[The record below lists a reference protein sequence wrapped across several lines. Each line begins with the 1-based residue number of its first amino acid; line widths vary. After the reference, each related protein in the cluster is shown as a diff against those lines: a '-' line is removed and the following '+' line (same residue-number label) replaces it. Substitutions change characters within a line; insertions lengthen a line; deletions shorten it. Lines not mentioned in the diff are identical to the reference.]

1 MSRNEG
7 LRPGAGRTLASRQ
20 REAVLA
26 IAAAAALG
34 TLCMSAMAQPIVAD
48 HHLQSRPENLSW
60 GWIPVDKA
68 PVLTVESGATVSI
81 DTLSHHG
88 SIQDEDPVT
97 FLGGFGVEPGEI
109 LQDVRDFWA
118 SRPER
123 PREGRTGPHVLTGPI
138 AIAGAEPGDMLEVQ
152 ILEVSARVPYGFNA
166 RGARSGPLGDDYP
179 GTRDGDAGANIVR
192 DGRTL
197 IRTAVANGREYALL
211 GEGLR
216 IPIAPFMGIMA
227 VAPQAPEVGQPGV
240 TVPGVQSS
248 RPPGDY
254 GGNLDI
260 KLLTPGATLYLPV
273 FHDGALFYAGDP
285 HGVQG
290 HGEVSGT
297 ALEQSATGVFRFV
310 LHKDVGIT
318 APRAETP
325 THDLLIGVDL
335 DLDRALREALM
346 ATIDFLVDSRGLSP
360 GDAYTV
366 ASLAVDFSVAE
377 AVNLTQVVVAS
388 VPKTLYVE

>member
-1 MSRNEG
+1 MLALIGAATMSV
-7 LRPGAGRTLASRQ
+7 PG
-20 REAVLA
+20 
-26 IAAAAALG
+26 
-34 TLCMSAMAQPIVAD
+34 MSAVAQPVTAD
-48 HHLQSRPENLSW
+48 HHVQSRPETLSW
-60 GWIPVDKA
+60 GWFPIDKA
-68 PVLTVESGATVSI
+68 PVLTVQSGATVRI

-88 SIQDEDPVT
+88 STQDEDPVT
-97 FLGGFGVEPGEI
+97 FLEGFGVEPDEI

-123 PREGRTGPHVLTGPI
+123 PRNGRTGAHVLTGPV

-152 ILEVSARVPYGFNA
+152 ILEVSARVPYGFNS
-166 RGARSGPLGDDYP
+166 RGARSGPLGDAYP
-179 GTRDGDAGANIVR
+179 GTREGDAGASIAR

-227 VAPQAPEVGQPGV
+227 VAPQAPQVGQPGV
-240 TVPGVQSS
+240 TVSGVQSS

-260 KLLTPGATLYLPV
+260 KLLTPGTTLYLPV

-297 ALEQSATGVFRFV
+297 ALEQSATGVFRFM

-325 THDLLIGVDL
+325 THDLIIGIDL

-346 ATIDFLVDSRGLSP
+346 STIDFLVDSRGLSP

-388 VPKTLYVE
+388 VPKSLYME